1 MRLRSKA
8 ADLAKRVN
16 AGVGASGG
24 MYNDVLLRQAPKH
37 ANDFPLNRR
46 LVRLNL
52 PAVEISAVVRDG
64 ELEIAHGNQVISFQF
79 SVFSFQS
86 SVFRGG
92 RDWASFKKHYGA
104 VRTKRLPGF
113 TATLPPRQSG
123 QSSSS

>member
-16 AGVGASGG
+16 ARVGASGG
-24 MYNDVLLRQAPKH
+24 VYNDVLLRQAPKH

-52 PAVEISAVVRDG
+52 PAVEIGAVVRDG
-64 ELEIAHGNQVISFQF
+64 ELEIAHGNQVMSF
-79 SVFSFQS
+79 SHQS
-86 SVFRGG
+86 SEEGG
-92 RDWASFKKHYGA
+92 DLASFKQHYGA